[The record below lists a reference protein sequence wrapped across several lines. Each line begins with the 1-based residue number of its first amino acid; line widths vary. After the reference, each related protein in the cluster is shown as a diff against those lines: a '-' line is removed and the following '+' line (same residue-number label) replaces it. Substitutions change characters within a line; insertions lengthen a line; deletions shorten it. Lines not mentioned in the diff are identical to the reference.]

1 MKNIESTS
9 KIQLSQDMIE
19 KRDAYKKIATLERTI
34 MIKIEKQQER
44 FLMDGK
50 EIDKRELAHK
60 NYIKAYQK
68 IKNIAEKIVEKYPQE
83 IFAREKL
90 VKALYIIGEK
100 EDAEKQIDELLQIEQ
115 NDEMGLWYLS
125 EIQRDKRDL
134 DGERQTLEKILEN
147 SKPEMKIKAA
157 QRLSVVQKQI
167 EQKNKKKEMRE
178 ALQIKYA
185 TEEEREKFIAQVQKD
200 FIFGKIGKKEIK
212 EKLEEA
218 KKYINFDKSL
228 VALSDIEA
236 KITDDKKGKIK
247 MLEKYINDKNSIT
260 PEEYETIQN
269 EIAKTRIEIEQ
280 DELIESY
287 IDEKN
292 KKEAQK
298 KKQDAEEQRKY
309 SKEIIAKMKKGNI
322 TKEELPEIIRKL
334 ETFMDSTKSIFLITK
349 LYEAL
354 YNRDRAY
361 KELIKYT
368 NISSLTPGEKRK
380 IVEMQ
385 KTLTDLHKETKTM
398 ERIKGVYKKKE
409 EKKQKYE
416 KKIQTKE
423 IKKLLIE
430 GKTVKE
436 IFNIMKDK
444 DSGIAIKTINRIK
457 GHYLKRNEKLAQEQL
472 IIKEDALAL
481 LKGGYTPDE
490 VYEII
495 EYDIPIS
502 TLKIMDREWKR
513 ADIQL

>member
-1 MKNIESTS
+1 MSKTDKKN
-9 KIQLSQDMIE
+9 KIQRYVANIIKLKRQEKRERNFNERRKIILKLKKNLEKALEIEPDNISFQIDLMYVYINLKKLEKARRIGDDFIGQTDAKEYLNALALIEEKTGNYGKAIEYVEKMIEKDPNNRALRNRIEILECKKENRPFSQDMI
-19 KRDAYKKIATLERTI
+19 K
-34 MIKIEKQQER
+34 
-44 FLMDGK
+44 
-50 EIDKRELAHK
+50 
-60 NYIKAYQK
+60 
-68 IKNIAEKIVEKYPQE
+68 
-83 IFAREKL
+83 
-90 VKALYIIGEK
+90 
-100 EDAEKQIDELLQIEQ
+100 
-115 NDEMGLWYLS
+115 
-125 EIQRDKRDL
+125 
-134 DGERQTLEKILEN
+134 
-147 SKPEMKIKAA
+147 
-157 QRLSVVQKQI
+157 
-167 EQKNKKKEMRE
+167 
-178 ALQIKYA
+178 KYA

-218 KKYINFDKSL
+218 KKYINFYKSL
-228 VALSDIEA
+228 IALSDIEA
-236 KITDDKKGKIK
+236 KITEDKKGKIK

-385 KTLTDLHKETKTM
+385 KTLTDSHKETKKM
-398 ERIKGVYKKKE
+398 KRIKGAYKKKE
-409 EKKQKYE
+409 EKKQKYQ
-416 KKIQTKE
+416 KKIQSEE
-423 IKKLLIE
+423 IKKLLRE

-495 EYDIPIS
+495 GYDIPIS
-502 TLKIMDREWKR
+502 NLKEMNRKWKKEE
-513 ADIQL
+513 IQL